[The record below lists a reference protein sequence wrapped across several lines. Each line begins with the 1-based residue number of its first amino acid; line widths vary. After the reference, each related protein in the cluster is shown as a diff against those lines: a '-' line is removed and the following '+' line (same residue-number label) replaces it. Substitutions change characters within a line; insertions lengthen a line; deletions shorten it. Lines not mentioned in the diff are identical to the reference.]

1 MPLSFLPYRAAYVV
15 WAGVNFAILA
25 LVYFLLRPCL
35 PDLSAVG
42 PKWMLP
48 ALLVGFSPIAVTI
61 LEAQDSVLL
70 LLVVV
75 LAYRRLRSNELQ
87 AGMLLGLG
95 NFRLH
100 VLPPSISL

>member
-42 PKWMLP
+42 PKWILP
-48 ALLVGFSPIAVTI
+48 ALLVGFMPIAFTI
-61 LEAQDSVLL
+61 MEGQDSLVLL
-70 LLVVV
+70 LILV
-75 LAYRRLRSNELQ
+75 LAYRRIGSSNQLQ
-87 AGMLLGLG
+87 AGVFLFFGMFRFSVLLPI
-95 NFRLH
+95 F
-100 VLPPSISL
+100 